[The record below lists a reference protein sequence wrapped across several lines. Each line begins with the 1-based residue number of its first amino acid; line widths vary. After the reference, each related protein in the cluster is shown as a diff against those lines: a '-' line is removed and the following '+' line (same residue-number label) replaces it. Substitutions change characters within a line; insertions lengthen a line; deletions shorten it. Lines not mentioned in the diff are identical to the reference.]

1 MPNEARML
9 WKAFHVPGSFV
20 TAGHNRL
27 LWIPTPPHLA
37 AIYKP
42 VFFPL
47 SHFHL
52 SSFLVERQLCQRL
65 SGLTD
70 HNKQVNLPRHRVR
83 LVPEHFG
90 VFFSSSP
97 LHALIA
103 ATECHSR
110 GAEHRAT
117 ARGPQNL
124 SVNKGLKESMRRI
137 CPVFPSLDSCAKLW
151 KTLRRETHTHTHTGR
166 LVYGYDWQQKSN
178 EWMRNVTSAKVTKEL
193 LFPRGCFF
201 FLNIQ
206 LFFDILDNKRGVH

>member
-1 MPNEARML
+1 MQVCSKNSNYNNEGNNATLVQAGLMNHEPRTL
-9 WKAFHVPGSFV
+9 SKAFHVPGSFV

-42 VFFPL
+42 VFFSL

-70 HNKQVNLPRHRVR
+70 HSKQVNLPRHRVR

-90 VFFSSSP
+90 VFFFSP

-110 GAEHRAT
+110 GTEYRAT

-124 SVNKGLKESMRRI
+124 SVNTGLKESSCFSFFGLLRKTFLSSESRR
-137 CPVFPSLDSCAKLW
+137 LGEGEN
-151 KTLRRETHTHTHTGR
+151 TYTHTGR
-166 LVYGYDWQQKSN
+166 LVCGYGLTAEK
-178 EWMRNVTSAKVTKEL
+178 
-193 LFPRGCFF
+193 
-201 FLNIQ
+201 
-206 LFFDILDNKRGVH
+206 

>member
-1 MPNEARML
+1 MPNEPRTL

-20 TAGHNRL
+20 TTGHNRL

-37 AIYKP
+37 PIYKP

-52 SSFLVERQLCQRL
+52 SSFLVEQQLCQRL

-70 HNKQVNLPRHRVR
+70 HSKQVNLPRHRVR

-90 VFFSSSP
+90 CFFSSSS

-103 ATECHSR
+103 TTECHSR

-117 ARGPQNL
+117 TRGPQNL

-137 CPVFPSLDSCAKLW
+137 CPLFPSLDSGAKLW
-151 KTLRRETHTHTHTGR
+151 KTLRRETRTRDISFTET
-166 LVYGYDWQQKSN
+166 DWQQKSN

-193 LFPRGCFF
+193 LFSRGC
-201 FLNIQ
+201 LKKITNSIVLWHLGQ
-206 LFFDILDNKRGVH
+206 